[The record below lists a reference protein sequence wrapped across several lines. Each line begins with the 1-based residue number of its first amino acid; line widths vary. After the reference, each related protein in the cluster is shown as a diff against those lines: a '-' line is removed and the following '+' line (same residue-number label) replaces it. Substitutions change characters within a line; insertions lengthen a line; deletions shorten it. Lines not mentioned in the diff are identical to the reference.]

1 MVTMKV
7 MVWYTVTPLAEC
19 FLSFSFIGDSP
30 HAISGWKSGKVIDST
45 KTWPCKSGKKGFFF
59 LGQLMLPIKP
69 IGNLNS
75 LDFSEATFF
84 LKLIALS
91 VNLEKFPYY
100 FSFF

>member
-1 MVTMKV
+1 
-7 MVWYTVTPLAEC
+7 
-19 FLSFSFIGDSP
+19 
-30 HAISGWKSGKVIDST
+30 
-45 KTWPCKSGKKGFFF
+45 
-59 LGQLMLPIKP
+59 MLPIKP

-100 FSFF
+100 FFFLFKSTFTLHVNSLV